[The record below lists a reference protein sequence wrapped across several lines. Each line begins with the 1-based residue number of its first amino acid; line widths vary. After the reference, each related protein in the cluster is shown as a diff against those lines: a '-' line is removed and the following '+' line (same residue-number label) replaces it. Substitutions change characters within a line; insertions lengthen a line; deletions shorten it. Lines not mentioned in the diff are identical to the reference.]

1 MASLLLTEEALF
13 TWAFRRWVSL
23 LKHLQEFKELERLI
37 YGYTPIILGS
47 WKPRDQ
53 NFELE
58 YLWNQ
63 ERDITPKQ
71 RPD

>member
-13 TWAFRRWVSL
+13 TWAFRRWISL
-23 LKHLQEFKELERLI
+23 KRLQEFKELERLI

-47 WKPRDQ
+47 WKSRDQ

-63 ERDITPKQ
+63 ARYSP
-71 RPD
+71 